1 VSPSPRSTAQGGVPP
16 GCLRRWQPATIGDAE
31 RPLSGGQSVLVKDRF
46 WPSLCDN
53 GVFGASTTVVTMSSE
68 CDQAYALIACSRAL
82 VPRRFIARFML

>member
-1 VSPSPRSTAQGGVPP
+1 
-16 GCLRRWQPATIGDAE
+16 
-31 RPLSGGQSVLVKDRF
+31 VLVKDRF